1 MGADMGKGVLHYEIR
16 KGKAYITGY
25 EGARTELELP
35 GQIEGC
41 PVRGIARKAFLGQ
54 KGIYSI
60 CVPEGTEEV
69 GDWAFAQCSG
79 LVRICFPG
87 KNIRFGKS
95 VFQGC
100 RALRQIVVGDR
111 KQEEC
116 PAGGDVSQLLAAAVT
131 MMDAPWLLDLPGAGG
146 AEWLAKWD
154 ARLRTLLE
162 TRDREGYFH
171 QAVCGE
177 EDFCGMEPEAYAS
190 GKRKEKVRLALL
202 RLLHPQGLEP
212 FLQKELEEYLRSLTR
227 GGRAG
232 EETWQVVW
240 QEYGGE
246 RAYYALF
253 AGLGCITRDNF
264 DGILADMG
272 ENYPEMKAY
281 FLNAGEA
288 CTGEDDFFRELE
300 LP

>member
-171 QAVCGE
+171 
-177 EDFCGMEPEAYAS
+177 
-190 GKRKEKVRLALL
+190 
-202 RLLHPQGLEP
+202 
-212 FLQKELEEYLRSLTR
+212 
-227 GGRAG
+227 
-232 EETWQVVW
+232 
-240 QEYGGE
+240 
-246 RAYYALF
+246 
-253 AGLGCITRDNF
+253 
-264 DGILADMG
+264 
-272 ENYPEMKAY
+272 
-281 FLNAGEA
+281 
-288 CTGEDDFFRELE
+288 
-300 LP
+300 